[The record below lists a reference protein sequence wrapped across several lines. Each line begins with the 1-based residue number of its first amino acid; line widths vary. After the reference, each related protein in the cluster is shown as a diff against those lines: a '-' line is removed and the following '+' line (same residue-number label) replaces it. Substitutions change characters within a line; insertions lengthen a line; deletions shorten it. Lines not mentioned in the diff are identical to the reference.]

1 MSRNRDIS
9 IILGATEAAN
19 TGNQRLRSL
28 VASDGGGT
36 VSYDSD
42 GDLPTSGNDAGD
54 LAFVKNTQAFYGWDS
69 DQWIRLYGGV
79 DEPLSWTT
87 EASSEYLLTPGQTTT
102 VTTAASDP
110 EGYDISYSFSTS
122 PSNQAQATITNNN
135 NGTFSLAASSNSSNA
150 GTFTLRTLADDGL
163 HKIGKN
169 SSVTL
174 SFVALVDQ
182 TSTYTTPLSNAT
194 NANYPTSSYS
204 ATSSYSS
211 SDYSWTLGTISQN
224 FGGFRKIIDWDVENE
239 SEMLVVFAMSSAGT
253 TFNSRGGYE
262 IGFQNSDFSKNV
274 GFYRSSYN
282 PDNSNY
288 LFTRQDVTSG
298 LTIGGTS
305 GSSFLA
311 ISETSNTIG
320 SWYMAMRI
328 NLSTGVAK
336 GWISENNGSTWT
348 QSASGTYA
356 NPSSLTHAYIA
367 TNRRTG
373 TGNKI
378 ALLDA
383 GNYSSTLTL

>member
-1 MSRNRDIS
+1 MAESINRDIAAS
-9 IILGATEAAN
+9 ISAAVKADNITSAGA
-19 TGNQRLRSL
+19 
-28 VASDGGGT
+28 VGGT

-42 GDLPTSGNDAGD
+42 GVLPTSGNDAGD

-69 DQWIRLYGGV
+69 DQWIRLYGGA

-87 EASSEYLLTPGQTTT
+87 EASNVYTLSPGQTTT

-135 NGTFSLAASSNSSNA
+135 NGTFSLAASNNSANA

-169 SSVTL
+169 SSVVL
-174 SFVALVDQ
+174 AFDAIVNQ

-194 NANYPTSSYS
+194 NANYPSSSYS

-211 SDYSWTLGTISQN
+211 SDYSWTLNSIGQT
-224 FGGFRKIIDWDVENE
+224 FGGFRKVIDWDVENE
-239 SEMLVVFAMSSAGT
+239 NEMLFVVAMTGAGT
-253 TFNSRGGYE
+253 TFNGRSGHE

-274 GFYRSSYN
+274 GFYRSGYN

-288 LFTRQDVTSG
+288 LFTRQDATS
-298 LTIGGTS
+298 LTIGSNS
-305 GSSFLA
+305 GSGFSA
-311 ISETSNTIG
+311 ISETSNLIG
-320 SWYMAMRI
+320 SWYMAIRI
-328 NLSTGVAK
+328 NLSTGAAK
-336 GWISENNGSTWT
+336 GWISEDSGSTWT

-356 NPSSLTHAYIA
+356 NPGDLTHAYIA
-367 TNRRTG
+367 TNRRSG
-373 TGNKI
+373 SGNKI

>member
-28 VASDGGGT
+28 VASDGGGA

-42 GDLPTSGNDAGD
+42 GALPTSGNNAGD
-54 LAFVKNTQAFYGWDS
+54 LAFVKDTQAFYGWDS

-87 EASSEYLLTPGQTTT
+87 EALSEYSLTPGETTT
-102 VTTAASDP
+102 VTTVASDP
-110 EGYDISYSFSTS
+110 EGYDVTYSFSTS

-135 NGTFSLAASSNSSNA
+135 NGTFSLAASNNTSNA

-174 SFVALVDQ
+174 SFYAIVNH

-194 NANYPTSSYS
+194 NANYPSSGYS

-211 SDYSWTLGTISQN
+211 SDYSWTLGTIGQN

-239 SEMLVVFAMSSAGT
+239 DEILFAVAVTGTGT
-253 TFNSRGGYE
+253 TFDTRAGHE
-262 IGFQNSDFSKNV
+262 IGFQNSDFTKNV

-282 PDNSNY
+282 PSANNY
-288 LFTRQDVTSG
+288 LFTRNDSG
-298 LTIGGTS
+298 TLVI
-305 GSSFLA
+305 GSSSGTGFSA
-311 ISETSNTIG
+311 ISETSSTIC

-336 GWISENNGSTWT
+336 GWISTDSGSTWT

-373 TGNKI
+373 TGTKL

-383 GNYSSTLTL
+383 SNYSSTLTL

>member
-28 VASDGGGT
+28 AASDGGGT

-42 GDLPTSGNDAGD
+42 GDLPTSGNNAGD

-69 DQWIRLYGGV
+69 DQWIRLYGGA

-87 EASSEYLLTPGQTTT
+87 EALSEYSLSPGQTTT
-102 VTTAASDP
+102 VTTVASDP

-135 NGTFSLAASSNSSNA
+135 NGTFSLAASNNSSNA

-169 SSVTL
+169 SSVILAFGTI
-174 SFVALVDQ
+174 VDQ

-194 NANYPTSSYS
+194 NSNYPSSSYS
-204 ATSSYSS
+204 AASSYSS
-211 SDYSWTLGTISQN
+211 SDYSWTLGSLSQN
-224 FGGFRKIIDWDVENE
+224 FGGFRKVIDWDVDNQ
-239 SEMLVVFAMSSAGT
+239 SEILFAVAMTGAGT

-262 IGFQNSDFSKNV
+262 IGFQNSNFSKNV

-282 PDNSNY
+282 PDNNNY
-288 LFTRQDVTSG
+288 LFTRQDATS
-298 LTIGGTS
+298 LTIGSNS
-305 GSSFLA
+305 GSGFSA
-311 ISETSNTIG
+311 ISETSNLIG

-328 NLSTGVAK
+328 NLSTGAAK
-336 GWISENNGSTWT
+336 GWISEDSGSTWT

-356 NPSSLTHAYIA
+356 NPGDLTHAYIA

-383 GNYSSTLTL
+383 SNYSSTLTL